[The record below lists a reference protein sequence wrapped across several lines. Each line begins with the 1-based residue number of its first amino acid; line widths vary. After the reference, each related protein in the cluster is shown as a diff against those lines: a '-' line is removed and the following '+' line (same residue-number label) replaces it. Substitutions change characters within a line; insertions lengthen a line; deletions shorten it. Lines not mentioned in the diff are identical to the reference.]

1 MFFMTQAISPNCA
14 QDVSTEVKELKK
26 NTNSLDSTSILCNTE
41 TDIEESTTKRIKI
54 CIQDMK

>member
-1 MFFMTQAISPNCA
+1 MTQAISPNCA

-26 NTNSLDSTSILCNTE
+26 NLNSLDSTSILCNTE
-41 TDIEESTTKRIKI
+41 TDTEESATKRIKI

>member
-26 NTNSLDSTSILCNTE
+26 NTNCLDSASILCSTE
-41 TDIEESTTKRIKI
+41 THTEESTTKRIKI

>member
-26 NTNSLDSTSILCNTE
+26 NTNSLDSTSILCNME
-41 TDIEESTTKRIKI
+41 TYTEESTTKRIKI